1 MIIAQITDMHVM
13 AAGQMA
19 FGRIDVNANLAAAL
33 ARLAAHDPRPDIV
46 LVTGDMTFDGEVVEY
61 TALAGIMAGCDI
73 PFHVMPGNHDNRARI
88 RAAFP
93 GHDYLPRGGFL
104 HYTIDAHPLRII
116 ALDTLNPESVD
127 GQLCARR
134 LDWLAA
140 RLAEAP
146 DRPTLIAMHHP
157 PIDIGIGWLASDRF
171 EGRDA
176 ARDIIARHGQVVGV
190 ICGHVHRCVQAQWAN
205 TVVHTGAPTAY
216 QFPLDLKPHAERGWV
231 AEPPAYSLHYW
242 RAESG
247 LVSHTGYADGF
258 GAAQEFIE

>member
-1 MIIAQITDMHVM
+1 MIIAQITGMHVM

-19 FGRIDVNANLAAAL
+19 LGCIDVNANLAATL
-33 ARLAAHDPRPDIV
+33 LRLATHDPRPDIV
-46 LVTGDMTFDGEVVEY
+46 LVTGDMTFDGEANEY
-61 TALAGIMAGCDI
+61 AALADIMAECDI
-73 PFHVMPGNHDNRARI
+73 PFYVMLGNHDNRARI

-93 GHDYLPRGGFL
+93 AHDYLPHGPFL

-116 ALDTLNPESVD
+116 TLDTLNPESVD
-127 GQLCARR
+127 GQLCAER
-134 LDWLAA
+134 LEW
-140 RLAEAP
+140 LAEAP

-157 PIDIGIGWLASDRF
+157 PVDIAIGWLASDRF

-176 ARDIIARHGQVVGV
+176 ARDIIAGHGQVGGV

-205 TVVHTGAPTAY
+205 TLVHTGTSTAY

-242 RAESG
+242 RADSG
-247 LVSHTGYADGF
+247 LVSHTGYADSF
-258 GAAQEFIE
+258 GASQEFTD

>member
-1 MIIAQITDMHVM
+1 MIIAQITGMHVM

-19 FGRIDVNANLAAAL
+19 FGCIDVNANLAATL
-33 ARLAAHDPRPDIV
+33 LRLATHDPRPDIV
-46 LVTGDMTFDGEVVEY
+46 LVTGDMTFDGEANEY
-61 TALAGIMAGCDI
+61 AALADIMAECDI
-73 PFHVMPGNHDNRARI
+73 PFYVMLGNHDNRARI

-93 GHDYLPRGGFL
+93 AHDYLPHGPFL

-116 ALDTLNPESVD
+116 TLDTLNPESVD
-127 GQLCARR
+127 GQLCAER
-134 LDWLAA
+134 LEWLAA

-157 PIDIGIGWLASDRF
+157 PVDIAIGWLASDRF

-176 ARDIIARHGQVVGV
+176 ARDIIAGHGQVGGV

-205 TVVHTGAPTAY
+205 TLVHTGTSTAY

-242 RAESG
+242 RADSG
-247 LVSHTGYADGF
+247 LVSHTGYADSF
-258 GAAQEFIE
+258 GASQEFTD